1 MSDMF
6 NKLFETG
13 LLGEE
18 VRSDLQE
25 AWDQKV
31 KENKDTVTAEL
42 REEFAKRYE
51 HDKQNMVEAIDN
63 MVSERLESEI
73 AEIAEDKKALAEAR
87 VEYKKKIGEHSE
99 KLQEFMLK
107 QLTKEI
113 GELHEDRNKVSE
125 NFSKL
130 EDFVVKQLANEIN
143 EFAEDKKD
151 LAETKVRLVK
161 EAKEKFAEVKAK
173 FVAKSAEIVKETVSK
188 KLAEEISQLKEDI
201 HSARENNF
209 GRKLFE
215 AFANE
220 YSNSYLNE
228 KSETAKLMKIVAEK
242 DEALAEAKK
251 TITEKDTLVESKE
264 AEISV
269 AKDSAKRVAVMNEL
283 LAPLGKD
290 KSEIMSEL
298 LESVQTEKLHTAFDK
313 YLPAVMEDKK
323 PTIAK
328 KQALNEGTEVTGDKE
343 IKQPV
348 EEKSNL
354 IELRKLAGLN

>member
-13 LLGEE
+13 LLSEE
-18 VRSDLQE
+18 VRSDLTA
-25 AWDQKV
+25 AWDEKV
-31 KENKDTVTAEL
+31 KENKNTVTAEL

-51 HDKQNMVEAIDN
+51 HDKSNMVEAIDS

-73 AEIAEDKKALAEAR
+73 KEIAEDKKALAEAR
-87 VEYKKKIGEHSE
+87 VEYKKKISEHSE

-113 GELHEDRNKVSE
+113 AELNEDRKKVSE
-125 NFSKL
+125 NFAKL
-130 EDFVVKQLANEIN
+130 EDFCVKQLAKEIN

-151 LAETKVRLVK
+151 LAETKVKLVK
-161 EAKEKFAEVKAK
+161 EAKEKFAEVKAT
-173 FVAKSAEIVKETVSK
+173 FVEKSAKIVKETVSK
-188 KLAEEISQLKEDI
+188 KLAEEMKQLKEDI
-201 HSARENNF
+201 TAARENHF
-209 GRKLFE
+209 GRKMFE

-242 DEALAEAKK
+242 EKELAEAKK
-251 TITEKDTLVESKE
+251 TITEKDTIVESKE
-264 AEISV
+264 AEITV
-269 AKDSAKRVAVMNEL
+269 AKDTAKRVAVMNEL
-283 LAPLGKD
+283 LAPLGND
-290 KSEIMSEL
+290 KKEIMSEL

-313 YLPAVMEDKK
+313 YLPAVMKDEAPKGQ
-323 PTIAK
+323 
-328 KQALNEGTEVTGDKE
+328 KQAITEGKEITGDKE
-343 IKQPV
+343 VKQPI

>member
-13 LLGEE
+13 LLSED
-18 VRSDLQE
+18 VRTDLQE
-25 AWDQKV
+25 AWDAKV

-42 REEFAKRYE
+42 REEFARRYE
-51 HDKQNMVEAIDN
+51 HDKQNMIEAIDT

-73 AEIAEDKKALAEAR
+73 SEIAEDKKSLAEAR
-87 VEYKKKIGEHSE
+87 VEYKKRINEHSE

-113 GELHEDRNKVSE
+113 AELHEDRAKVSE
-125 NFSKL
+125 NFAKM
-130 EDFVVKQLANEIN
+130 EDFVVKQLAKEIN

-151 LAETKVRLVK
+151 LAETKVKLVK
-161 EAKEKFAEVKAK
+161 EAKEKFAEVKAR
-173 FVAKSAEIVKETVSK
+173 FVERSAELVKETVSK
-188 KLAEEISQLKEDI
+188 KLAEEITQLKEDI
-201 HSARENNF
+201 QSARENHF

-228 KSETAKLMKIVAEK
+228 KSETAKLMKVVAEK
-242 DEALAEAKK
+242 EAQLAEAKK
-251 TITEKDTLVESKE
+251 AITEKTTLVESKE
-264 AEISV
+264 AEIAK
-269 AKDSAKRVAVMNEL
+269 AKDEAKRVAVMNEL

-290 KSEIMSEL
+290 KKEIMSEL

-313 YLPAVMEDKK
+313 YLPAVMEDRK
-323 PTIAK
+323 PATAK
-328 KQALNEGTEVTGDKE
+328 KAIMEGTEITGNKE
-343 IKQPV
+343 VKETV
-348 EEKSNL
+348 EDKSNL

>member
-51 HDKQNMVEAIDN
+51 HDKTNMVEAIDK

-73 AEIAEDKKALAEAR
+73 AEIAEDKKQLAEAR

-188 KLAEEISQLKEDI
+188 KLSEEISQLKEDI
-201 HSARENNF
+201 QSARENNF

-220 YSNSYLNE
+220 YSHSYLNE
-228 KSETAKLMKIVAEK
+228 KSETAKLMKLVAEK
-242 DEALAEAKK
+242 EEQLAEAKK
-251 TITEKDTLVESKE
+251 TITEKDTLVESKQ
-264 AEISV
+264 AEIAK
-269 AKDSAKRVAVMNEL
+269 AKDDAKRVAVMNEL
-283 LAPLGKD
+283 LAPLGHD
-290 KSEIMSEL
+290 KKAIMSEL

-328 KQALNEGTEVTGDKE
+328 KQALNEGIEVTGDKE
-343 IKQPV
+343 VKQPV
-348 EEKSNL
+348 QEKSNL

>member
-13 LLGEE
+13 ILSEE
-18 VRSDLQE
+18 VRTDLQE

-51 HDKQNMVEAIDN
+51 HDKQNMVEAIDK

-73 AEIAEDKKALAEAR
+73 TEIAEDKKALAEAR

-113 GELHEDRNKVSE
+113 GELHEDRAKVSE

-173 FVAKSAEIVKETVSK
+173 FVAKSADIVKETVSK
-188 KLAEEISQLKEDI
+188 KLSEEISQLKEDI
-201 HSARENNF
+201 QSARENNF

-228 KSETAKLMKIVAEK
+228 KSETAKLMKVVAEK
-242 DEALAEAKK
+242 EEALAEAKK
-251 TITEKDTLVESKE
+251 AITEKDTLVESKD
-264 AEISV
+264 AEIK
-269 AKDSAKRVAVMNEL
+269 AAQDKAERVAVMNEL
-283 LAPLGKD
+283 LAPLGND
-290 KSEIMSEL
+290 KKAIMSEL
-298 LESVQTEKLHTAFDK
+298 LESVQTKKLHTAFDK
-313 YLPAVMEDKK
+313 YLPAVMEEKTK
-323 PTIAK
+323 TAK
-328 KQALNEGTEVTGDKE
+328 KQAIMEGTEVTGNKE
-343 IKQPV
+343 VKETV